1 MPEEVLREVKSHL
14 RDVERSSDDS
24 EASFHLHTAQQ
35 LIDVALYKTESS
47 SEGDR
52 DTAQPVENN

>member
-14 RDVERSSDDS
+14 REAETSTDDS

-35 LIDVALYKTESS
+35 LIDVALYKSGTSD
-47 SEGDR
+47 EGDR
-52 DTAQPVENN
+52 EIASLIDN